1 MDFDYLKLENQICH
15 RLYVA
20 TNGIMRLYRPLLKE
34 LGLTYAQYVIMMA
47 LWERDGIS
55 MGELSRVSK
64 MDKGFLTSA
73 IEKMKNLKYLS
84 IKADKLDQRKK
95 MIFLT
100 TKGNELKFKAKCIP
114 EEIVR
119 CLKGE
124 EISDED
130 VSTLIGLLDKINE
143 LIVRAEKP
151 HQEKK

>member
-64 MDKGFLTSA
+64 MDKGFSTSA

-119 CLKGE
+119 YLKGE